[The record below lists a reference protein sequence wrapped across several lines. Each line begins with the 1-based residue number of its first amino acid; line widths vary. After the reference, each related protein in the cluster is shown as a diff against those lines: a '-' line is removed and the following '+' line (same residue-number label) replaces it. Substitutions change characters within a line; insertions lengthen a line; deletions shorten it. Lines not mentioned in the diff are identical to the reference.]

1 MRIATTRSCLDEA
14 GYVKLR
20 KYNGDKE
27 CMEHRA
33 ASLLAGKAAVE
44 LVYGKNDVSSESEI
58 GSAMGVVRRLI
69 DGCCVKT
76 SLEMEKYYWCAK
88 KLLIKNRKLLDVMVN
103 KLIEKE
109 ILLSGGIQKLMMIE

>member
-14 GYVKLR
+14 GYVKFR
-20 KYNGDKE
+20 KHHSDKE
-27 CMEHRA
+27 SMEHRVV
-33 ASLLAGKAAVE
+33 SLLAGKATVE
-44 LVYGKNDVSSESEI
+44 LVYGKNDASSESEI
-58 GSAMGVVRRLI
+58 GSAMGVVRRLT

-76 SLEMEKYYWCAK
+76 SLEMERYYWCAK
-88 KLLIKNRKLLDVMVN
+88 EFLIKNRKLLDVVVN

>member
-33 ASLLAGKAAVE
+33 VSLLAGKAAVE